1 MQNHCVLGSMK
12 QMDLLRLMIKLD
24 IVLFDYSQCDKV
36 CDKIKYLISEKG
48 DSTDSINN
56 TFGTIRIDSYDS
68 LPIENI
74 LTFHN
79 VIILT
84 CQLLIRMK
92 ITTSIIYFQKKIC
105 IKINPIHHIFK

>member
-24 IVLFDYSQCDKV
+24 IVLFDYSQCNKV

-48 DSTDSINN
+48 GITDSINN

-84 CQLLIRMK
+84 KSVVNKDENNYFYNIFLEKDLYK
-92 ITTSIIYFQKKIC
+92 DKSNTSYF
-105 IKINPIHHIFK
+105 

>member
-1 MQNHCVLGSMK
+1 MQNYCVLGSIK

-24 IVLFDYSQCDKV
+24 IVLFDYSQRDNV
-36 CDKIKYLISEKG
+36 CDKIKYLISEKSG
-48 DSTDSINN
+48 IIDSINN

-84 CQLLIRMK
+84 KSVVNKNENNYFYNIFLEKDLCK
-92 ITTSIIYFQKKIC
+92 DKSNTSYF
-105 IKINPIHHIFK
+105 